1 MPEAMPA
8 SNPLGER
15 LPFAALVDT
24 ARAGYG
30 MDKFR
35 RDVLAGLTVGV
46 IAIPLAMAL
55 AIAIGV
61 PPQHGLYTS
70 LVAGFLIALTGG
82 SRFNISG
89 PTAAFV
95 VVLMPVV
102 AEYGLGGLLL
112 ASVMAGIILVIMGL
126 SGLGRLVRF
135 IPYPVVVGFTAG
147 IAVVIAGLQIRDL
160 LGLIDT
166 GNGGHFLQQ
175 LHAIALSLPMA
186 RWQDLSVG
194 LITLAILLSW
204 PRLKNSIPAPL
215 VALTFV
221 GLGAWLAARYW
232 PGFEVATI
240 ASRFE
245 YQVDGISGRGIPPV
259 LPEFNWPWHLPGA
272 DGQPLVMSFALL
284 RDLLGPALAIAM
296 LGAIES
302 LLCGVIADGMTGTRH
317 RPNAELVG
325 QGIGNLVAPLLGGIT
340 ATAAIAR
347 TATSVRFGAYS
358 PVAGMVHAAVV
369 LLAIVVL
376 AGALSQLPMAAL
388 AALLLIVAWNMSE
401 AGHFVRIIKTAPGGD
416 VAVLLICFGLT
427 VVFDMVIAVAVG
439 VGLAG
444 LLFIQRMAELTSTV
458 SIRGASADMPQN
470 LPADTA
476 AFRIRGPMFFGAA
489 ERALATLY
497 RLDPN
502 VRFVILDMRD
512 VPSVDMSAITEFQS
526 MLDRLAKS
534 RVAVIITHA
543 EARIIAKLR
552 RAGIRRTR
560 GQLTFRRSSEQALR
574 IASHWRNSSG
584 ESDQK
589 PS

>member
-1 MPEAMPA
+1 MPDTNAPDR
-8 SNPLGER
+8 R
-15 LPFAALVDT
+15 LPFAALIDT

-30 MDKFR
+30 LNEFR
-35 RDVLAGLTVGV
+35 RDVLAGLTVGI

-95 VVLMPVV
+95 VILMPIV

-112 ASVMAGIILVIMGL
+112 ASVMAGIILIIMGL

-160 LGLIDT
+160 LGLVDA
-166 GNGGHFLQQ
+166 GDSGPFLQQ
-175 LHAIALSLPMA
+175 LHAIALALPTT
-186 RWQDLSVG
+186 RWQDLAVG

-204 PRLKNSIPAPL
+204 PRLKNNVPAPL

-232 PGFEVATI
+232 PGFEVATV

-245 YQVDGISGRGIPPV
+245 YHIDGISGRGIPPL
-259 LPEFNWPWHLPGA
+259 LPEFNWPWLLPGA
-272 DGQPLVMSFALL
+272 DGQPLTMSFALL
-284 RDLLGPALAIAM
+284 SDLLAPALAIAM

-302 LLCGVIADGMTGTRH
+302 LLCGVIADGMTGTRYQ
-317 RPNAELVG
+317 PNAELVG

-347 TATSVRFGAYS
+347 TATSVRFGAFS
-358 PVAGMVHAAVV
+358 PVAGMVHAGVV

-388 AALLLIVAWNMSE
+388 AALLLMVAWNMSE
-401 AGHFVRIIKTAPGGD
+401 AGHFLRIVKTAPGGD
-416 VAVLLICFGLT
+416 IAVLLTCFGLT

-458 SIRGASADMPQN
+458 SIRGASAGMPQN
-470 LPADTA
+470 LPADIA

-512 VPSVDMSAITEFQS
+512 VPSMDMSAIAVFQS
-526 MLDRLAKS
+526 MLDQLDKN

-543 EARIIAKLR
+543 EPRIIAKLR
-552 RAGIRRTR
+552 RAGIRRKR
-560 GQLTFRRSSEQALR
+560 GQLTFRRSSEHALR
-574 IASHWRNSSG
+574 IASYWRNSNV
-584 ESDQK
+584 ESVHDHG
-589 PS
+589 